1 MLNLSEVNKHRMR
14 MYINSIFRI
23 ELRFM
28 ICIIKLS
35 RQIMNTLYLY
45 DGSYLLATFSSLGSQ
60 SRQEVIFDLFFIF
73 SPL

>member
-14 MYINSIFRI
+14 MDINSIFRI

-45 DGSYLLATFSSLGSQ
+45 DGSYLLATFSCKGS
-60 SRQEVIFDLFFIF
+60 
-73 SPL
+73 